1 MRKNHKKKIAI
12 ILALFLCLTS
22 FKTDPPCNSDALL
35 SKFAPALEDF
45 VFITTFKIHS
55 EKEGDKT
62 NYSYVLS
69 RGTNYKIVICD
80 ENVVGNKMIVNFLDR
95 NKKLVATN
103 YLKSSK
109 KFFPSIGFNC
119 QVTGVYYVEAYF
131 EGEKKGCGLNI
142 LGFKKG

>member
-1 MRKNHKKKIAI
+1 MKRNFKKSLGILVLLAFFLTAFKN
-12 ILALFLCLTS
+12 
-22 FKTDPPCNSDALL
+22 DPSCNEDALL
-35 SKFAPALEDF
+35 NKFAPALEDF
-45 VFITTFKIHS
+45 VFITKFKIHS

-80 ENVVGNKMIVNFLDR
+80 ENTSGNKMIVNFLDR

-103 YLKSSK
+103 YLKANK
-109 KFFPSIGFNC
+109 KFFPSISFSC

-131 EGEKKGCGLNI
+131 EGDKKGCGLNI